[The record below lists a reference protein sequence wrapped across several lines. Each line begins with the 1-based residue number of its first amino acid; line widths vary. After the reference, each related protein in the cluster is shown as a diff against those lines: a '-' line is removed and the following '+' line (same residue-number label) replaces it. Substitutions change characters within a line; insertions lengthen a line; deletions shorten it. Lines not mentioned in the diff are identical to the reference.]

1 MYLRGSKWTMKRRR
15 RSVNFWLVIFLLAA
29 VGAFV
34 YLDLFVVPTAQPL
47 FIPTTT
53 PTRDPRSYAQ
63 EAEARLNE
71 GKISQAI
78 DLYKQANE
86 ADPKNAANY
95 LALARLQV
103 YIGAYKDA
111 QPNIENA
118 ILLNKNNAEALA
130 MLGWDMGY
138 LGDYLAAKASLD
150 SALEMDP
157 NNAIIYAYYAEMLA
171 LQINN
176 NKGGLSTDKASE
188 YSKKALA
195 LDNSLMEVHRAR
207 GMVLEVTQNL
217 QEAAAE
223 YSAAIKINGN
233 IADLHLSYGRTLELM
248 ANYSKAVDEFSL
260 AAALIPTDPL
270 PNLYI
275 SRTYNK
281 SGDIAKA
288 IQYGEQALK
297 YSPVDPDL
305 YGNLGSMYYRN
316 HEYDKAITNLRM
328 AIRGGMATGGHA
340 VQGIPLSYDTTVLI
354 YYARYGLALARQNQC
369 NEAVQISQALIQGV
383 PNDEDTIYNAH
394 AMVQICQENINGT
407 ATPSPSPKASATP
420 KP

>member
-1 MYLRGSKWTMKRRR
+1 MKRRR
-15 RSVNFWLVIFLLAA
+15 RTVNFWLVTFLLAA

-34 YLDLFVVPTAQPL
+34 YLDLFVVPSTQPL
-47 FIPTTT
+47 FIPTAT

-63 EAEARLNE
+63 EAQARLNE

-78 DLYKQANE
+78 DLYKQAIQ
-86 ADPKNAANY
+86 ADPKNAVNY
-95 LALARLQV
+95 LNLAQLQV
-103 YIGAYKDA
+103 YIGLYKDA

-118 ILLNKNNAEALA
+118 ILLNKNNAEAVA
-130 MLGWDMGY
+130 MLGWDTGY
-138 LGDYLAAKASLD
+138 QGDYLAAFASLD
-150 SALEMDP
+150 NALEMDP
-157 NNAIIYAYYAEMLA
+157 NSAIIYAYYAEVLA
-171 LQINN
+171 LQYQDG
-176 NKGGLSTDKASE
+176 KGALSTTDKASE

-195 LDNSLMEVHRAR
+195 LDSSLMEVHRAR
-207 GMVLEVTQNL
+207 GMVLEFTNNL
-217 QEAAAE
+217 KDAAAE

-233 IADLHLSYGRTLELM
+233 IADLHLSYGRTLLLM
-248 ANYSKAVDEFSL
+248 DDYTKAVDEFSL

-281 SGDIAKA
+281 AGQIAKA
-288 IQYGEQALK
+288 IQYGQQALTNN
-297 YSPVDPDL
+297 PLDPDL

-328 AIRGGMATGGHA
+328 AIRGGVTSDGQP
-340 VQGIPLSYDTTVLI
+340 VKGIPLSYDANVLI
-354 YYARYGLALARQNQC
+354 YYARYGLALAKQNQC

-383 PNDEDTIYNAH
+383 PNDADTVYNAN

-407 ATPSPSPKASATP
+407 ATPSPTPKPSATP